1 MRILQVNKL
10 YWPHIG
16 GMEKVV
22 QQLGEGLAARGHS
35 CSVLACGPENVTE
48 QHNNVTIHR
57 VKTSFRL
64 SSAPF
69 SLVFPGAYR
78 RLAREH
84 DVVIHHY
91 PNPTGELAELAA
103 PVRMPKIVLYQSDLV
118 RQKLFK
124 PLYDQMSLLFLRRA
138 RSIVSNS
145 PNYAKTSPLLRH
157 FAQRLQVIPLSVDTV
172 FFQPAGAMH
181 PMLQALR
188 SEDTRIVLYLGRFCY
203 YKGLEFLIRA
213 AALLPDRVKVVLA
226 GQGEEEDR
234 LKTLTRELHLDERL
248 LFLPPV
254 TDEELPSLYRGADL
268 FVLPSIARSEAFGLV
283 AIEAMACGTPLVTTE
298 IGTGT
303 TFHNVSGV
311 TGLVVPPSDPKALAE
326 AIQQILQNETRRAEM
341 GKNAANRANAEFSR
355 TTFLDRWEQLIM
367 ESAGSR

>member
-1 MRILQVNKL
+1 
-10 YWPHIG
+10 
-16 GMEKVV
+16 MEKVV

-35 CSVLACGPENVTE
+35 CSILACGPENSIE
-48 QHNNVTIHR
+48 RYNEVTIHR
-57 VKTSFRL
+57 LKTSFYL

-69 SLVFPGAYR
+69 SFAFPAAYR
-78 RLAREH
+78 RLARKH
-84 DVVIHHY
+84 DTVIHHY

-103 PVRMPKIVLYQSDLV
+103 PVQTPKVVLYHSDLV
-118 RQKLFK
+118 RQKLLK
-124 PLYDQMSLLFLRRA
+124 PLYDQESHLFLRRA
-138 RSIVSNS
+138 RAIVCTS
-145 PNYAKTSPLLRH
+145 PNYAKTSPLLRR
-157 FAQRLQVIPLSVDTV
+157 FAQRLQVIPLSVDTA
-172 FFQPAGAMH
+172 FFQPTGAIH

-188 SEDTRIVLYLGRFCY
+188 SEGTRIVLYVGRFCY

-213 AALLPDRVKVVLA
+213 AALLPDEVKIVLI
-226 GQGEEEDR
+226 GKGEEEDR
-234 LKTLTRELHLDERL
+234 LIAMTQELRLDERL

-254 TDEELPSLYRGADL
+254 TDEELHSLYRGADL

-303 TFHNVSGV
+303 TFHNVSGI

-341 GKNAANRANAEFSR
+341 GKNAADRAKAEFSR
-355 TTFLDRWEQLIM
+355 AVFLDRWEHLLL
-367 ESAGSR
+367 EEV

>member
-16 GMEKVV
+16 GVEKVV

-35 CSVLACGPENVTE
+35 CSVLVCGSENATE

-57 VKTSFRL
+57 VRTSFRL

-69 SLVFPGAYR
+69 SLDFPAAYR

-84 DVVIHHY
+84 DIIIHHY

-103 PVRMPKIVLYQSDLV
+103 SVKTPKLVLYHSDLV
-118 RQKLFK
+118 RQKLLK
-124 PLYDQMSLLFLRRA
+124 PLYDQESHLFLRRA
-138 RSIVSNS
+138 RVIVCTS
-145 PNYAKTSPLLRH
+145 PNYANTSPLLRR
-157 FAQRLQVIPLSVDTV
+157 FAQRLQVIPLSVDTSLY
-172 FFQPAGAMH
+172 QPAGSIH
-181 PMLQALR
+181 PVLKALR
-188 SEDTRIVLYLGRFCY
+188 NADTRIVLYVGRFCY
-203 YKGLEFLIRA
+203 YKGLESLIRA
-213 AALLPDRVKVVLA
+213 AARLPDEVKIVLV
-226 GQGEEEDR
+226 GKGEEEHR
-234 LKTLTRELHLDERL
+234 LVAMTKELRLEKRL

-283 AIEAMACGTPLVTTE
+283 AIEAMACGIPLVTTE

-303 TFHNVSGV
+303 TFHNISGV
-311 TGLVVPPSDPKALAE
+311 TGLVVPPGDPKALAK
-326 AIQQILQNETRRAEM
+326 AVQQILQYETQRNEM
-341 GKNAANRANAEFSR
+341 GKNAADRANAEFSR
-355 TTFLDRWEQLIM
+355 TVFLDHWERLLLK
-367 ESAGSR
+367 EA